1 MNWFAWLA
9 MVVTF
14 QVIHQA
20 DAKAVFAHFMV
31 TNSENYT
38 ASDWQSDFKLAQ
50 DAHIDAFALNM
61 AWEDKTNDASVAMA
75 FTAAEAKGFRLF
87 FSFDY
92 AGNGPWDQD
101 VVTSMIQ
108 KYSSS
113 SSYFQ
118 YEGKPFVSTFEG
130 PGNADDWV
138 TIKAKTNCFFVPD
151 WSSVGAKPA
160 VALANGVADG
170 LFSWSAWP
178 WGNQTMDTYTDAS
191 YIQYLEGKPYMM
203 AISPWF
209 YTNLPGY
216 NKNWLWNSGS
226 LWHDRWQEL
235 YALDPM
241 PEFVEIISWN
251 DYGESHYIGPIRKN
265 ALAALDIGEAPFDFV
280 TGYPHDGWRD
290 MLPFLIDLY
299 KTGKAS
305 MGNDLATFWYTPNPL
320 DYCDVGGTTL
330 NTASQLQIEYNPKET
345 LEARIWVMSLF
356 SSGNA
361 AVLVNGESVEWD
373 YIPDGSAG
381 AAIRFGS
388 VAAPIGPVRI
398 ILVVGDIMGQS
409 PNTIDITT
417 SCDGGFNNFNAWVGS
432 VGGWSPYGDLYYTSF
447 DIKDQKCVQ
456 GKGAY
461 DFNGLCNFTCSYGYC
476 PVGACTCEQ
485 MGVPLTK
492 PNATGTIGF
501 PAEGKDANYV
511 GLCSFA
517 CNYGY
522 CPSATCDKTEHAMP
536 IPTVSDFLPPACV
549 AGTGEGSVAGLCSYA
564 CNFGYCPINL
574 CSCTKTGPLIQP
586 PAQTEGAGQAGPGNS
601 KIYDNLCDFTCS
613 RGYCPSG
620 ICISKD
626 GVSIANMNY
635 RYDKSA
641 AAACTDSQKQV
652 IELELKYAV
661 EMAQV
666 SAANLEK
673 GTYLDDFFNGKGD
686 TQFISDTKKTF
697 QRIASL
703 LAGNDPNFPLSL
715 ACDSKSAT
723 EMCDEDY
730 IAYMNNKNQ
739 RLTFCA
745 PFFKD
750 PILTSKLP
758 QIWPTKDVLEDKSAD
773 LRKASR
779 ARSAVLVHEATHTK
793 YGMLDKPF
801 CWKLARGTFDRG
813 CWLEEARKA
822 REAARKGK
830 PSKPPKPGKQKKTP
844 ALECPVPGPD
854 GEAIEGKCDAAGA
867 RKNAENYQLLAA
879 GVYFTQKT
887 RRAIPLPALPASP
900 SATECVLAED
910 FIQWDDVNEDIPD
923 VTGQAHFGDSFAAG
937 MGTGKTPT
945 AQKCRVGS
953 NNFGQL
959 LHDSFVDGFDYQ
971 NLACSGD
978 TVAGLYDKLHGW
990 QNPAVDSLAT
1000 MTIGGNDLDFSNI
1013 VKHCLLRYY
1022 NSALGWDAAWCSHY
1036 KSAAK
1041 KLMADTGADGL
1052 QYKFTSIY
1060 LRIIGWAQQ
1069 NPDFNLY
1076 IAGYPRF
1083 FNADTTQCNDVSF
1096 RYWGWDKTDH
1106 TDVWLTTSLRTEMND
1121 LVKSLNKVIE
1131 AAVLDANKLV
1141 SRNVTHFVDVDPRF
1155 EGHRWCESGVI
1166 EPDPSHMSTAFFL
1179 SGWPDIEEGATVAT
1193 AADDSA
1199 ELSVLQTSGSL
1210 PLPDGNTCNTTLG
1223 VDPDPVDVYWCNL
1236 ASAVVSDPG
1245 GDIAK
1250 QVVLANT
1257 ALASGDYTAQ
1267 DVSWFLPTRQIK
1279 AFHPRSIGM
1288 AFYRDAILAVRQQV
1302 EYGY

>member
-9 MVVTF
+9 LMVTF

-20 DAKAVFAHFMV
+20 NAKAVFAHFMV

-50 DAHIDAFALNM
+50 NAHIDAFALNM

-75 FTAAEAKGFRLF
+75 FTAAEAEGFRLF

-118 YEGKPFVSTFEG
+118 YNGKPFVSTFEG
-130 PGNADDWV
+130 PSNADDWV

-160 VALANGVADG
+160 VELANGVADG

-251 DYGESHYIGPIRKN
+251 DYGESHYIGPIREN

-280 TGYPHDGWRD
+280 TGYPHDAWRD

-299 KTGKAS
+299 KTGSAS
-305 MGNDLATFWYTPNPL
+305 MGNGLATFWYTPNPL
-320 DYCDVGGTTL
+320 DYCSVGGTTL
-330 NTASQLQIEYNPKET
+330 NTASQLQIEYNPKDK

-356 SSGNA
+356 SDGNN
-361 AVLVNGESVEWD
+361 AVFVNDESVEWD
-373 YIPDGSAG
+373 FIPDGSVG

-388 VAAPIGPVRI
+388 VAAPIGSVEVNLI
-398 ILVVGDIMGQS
+398 VHGAVMQS
-409 PNTIDITT
+409 PKTIDITT

-432 VGGWSPYGDLYYTSF
+432 VGGGSPYGDIYSTSV
-447 DIKDQKCVQ
+447 DIKDQECVQ

-461 DFNGLCNFTCSYGYC
+461 DFNALCNFTCSYGYC
-476 PVGACTCEQ
+476 PISACTCEQ
-485 MGVPLTK
+485 MGAARSK
-492 PNATGTIGF
+492 PKVTGTTGY

-522 CPSATCDKTEHAMP
+522 CPSATCDTTEHP
-536 IPTVSDFLPPACV
+536 IPVPTVSDFLPPACV
-549 AGTGEGSVAGLCSYA
+549 AGT
-564 CNFGYCPINL
+564 
-574 CSCTKTGPLIQP
+574 
-586 PAQTEGAGQAGPGNS
+586 
-601 KIYDNLCDFTCS
+601 
-613 RGYCPSG
+613 
-620 ICISKD
+620 
-626 GVSIANMNY
+626 
-635 RYDKSA
+635 A
-641 AAACTDSQKQV
+641 AAKCTDSEKEV
-652 IELELKYAV
+652 IEIELQNAV

-666 SAANLEK
+666 SAVNLET
-673 GTYLDDFFNGKGD
+673 GTYLDNSFNGEGD
-686 TQFISDTKKTF
+686 TQFISDTKETF
-697 QRIASL
+697 QRISSL
-703 LAGNDPNFPLSL
+703 LTGNDPNFPVTL
-715 ACDSKSAT
+715 ACDPRVAST
-723 EMCDEDY
+723 MCKRGY
-730 IAYMNNKNQ
+730 VAFMNNSKQ

-745 PFFKD
+745 PFFQTPD
-750 PILTSKLP
+750 PDSTTP
-758 QIWPTKDVLEDKSAD
+758 QVWPAKDVLDDNSTD

-793 YGMLDKPF
+793 YGMLGKPF
-801 CWKLARGTFDRG
+801 TRDIAYIFNSCRKLARSNFNRSCRPQPKQVAEQGALLD
-813 CWLEEARKA
+813 
-822 REAARKGK
+822 
-830 PSKPPKPGKQKKTP
+830 PPTI
-844 ALECPVPGPD
+844 ECPVLGPD
-854 GEAIEGKCDAAGA
+854 GMMVEGLCDQELA

-879 GVYFTQKT
+879 GVYFTEKT
-887 RRAIPLPALPASP
+887 SRTIPLPVLPAST
-900 SATECVLAED
+900 SATECVVADDYIL
-910 FIQWDDVNEDIPD
+910 WDDVNNDIPD
-923 VTGQAHFGDSFAAG
+923 VTGQVHFGDSFAAG
-937 MGTGKTPT
+937 MGTGNTPK

-959 LHDSFVDGFDYQ
+959 LYKSFAGGFDYQ

-978 TVAGLYDKLHGW
+978 TVAGMYNKLHGW
-990 QNPAVDSLAT
+990 QNPTVDSLAT

-1013 VKHCLLRYY
+1013 VKHCILRYL
-1022 NSALGWDAAWCSHY
+1022 NAFIGWNAAWCYHY

-1041 KLMADTGADGL
+1041 SLMADTGADGL
-1052 QYKFTSIY
+1052 QYKLTSIY

-1096 RYWGWDKTDH
+1096 RYWGWDKTDRS
-1106 TDVWLTTSLRTEMND
+1106 DVWLTNSLRTEMND
-1121 LVKSLNKVIE
+1121 LVTSLNTVIE
-1131 AAVLDANKLV
+1131 AAVLDANNLV
-1141 SRNVTHFVDVDPRF
+1141 GKNVTHFVDVDPSF
-1155 EGHRWCESGVI
+1155 EGHRWCEPGVI

-1179 SGWPDIEEGATVAT
+1179 SGWPDIEEGATVAA
-1193 AADDSA
+1193 AADDSSD
-1199 ELSVLQTSGSL
+1199 LSVLQASGSL

-1223 VDPDPVDVYWCNL
+1223 VDPDPVDVYWCDL
-1236 ASAVVSDPG
+1236 ASAVVSDPD
-1245 GDIAK
+1245 GDIAN

-1257 ALASGDYTAQ
+1257 ALASGDFTAQ

-1279 AFHPRSIGM
+1279 TFHPRSIGM
-1288 AFYRDAILAVRQQV
+1288 AFYRDAILAARMQV